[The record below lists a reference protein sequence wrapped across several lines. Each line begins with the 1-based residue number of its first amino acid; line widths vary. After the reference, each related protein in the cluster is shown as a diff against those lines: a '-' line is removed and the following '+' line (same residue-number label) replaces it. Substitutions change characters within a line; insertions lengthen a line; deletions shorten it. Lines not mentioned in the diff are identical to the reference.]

1 MKRRVISLLLTLTM
15 LVPLM
20 AACGGS
26 TGGTTTGGTTTKGS
40 DKETDKPSE
49 SEGGDLD
56 PYEFTLYYNYDWWTI
71 KPWGEDETSKYWKE
85 KFNIQMNQEKPDSDV
100 DAKFNLMLT
109 TGELP
114 DAIQMERSADWR
126 RAAGLGVFI
135 DLAPLQ
141 AANPSFDNEILE
153 STRELLKIDGVLYS
167 MPHWARK
174 NPTGGNYCWIINKSL
189 WEKAGSPE
197 LKTLEDIYEFA
208 TYVKENIPETDQGLP
223 TIPYSTEPDQ
233 NRTREAFWRSF
244 GGPSTTT
251 TYTARLDGK
260 MQSIVR
266 SDIFRKTILEVNK
279 WWREGLMPET
289 MLSDTRDQFVEK
301 LANGRVAV
309 SYYDFS
315 LDDTNHFRQ
324 LLVENNNDDYIILT
338 DPVYPP
344 AEGVSH
350 VYADH
355 KESVGWNVINIT
367 KDAEKPQRIFD
378 LFSHLL
384 TKEGSREMMY
394 GPKGF
399 WWNETDADG
408 NPILE
413 KAESQYTAEE
423 KDKIGSW
430 FWSFLSHSDNVDN
443 TKFAVNAQQPKENQ
457 SWVISAQADIFS
469 PIMFMSDE
477 YVLLDSKI
485 DPADDLGIARKLCE
499 DEYAAQVPKAMM
511 ASSAE
516 EANQIIDDL
525 IAFLDA
531 NRFAE
536 VEAIYDERHQE
547 IVDIQGFSAFD
558 EN

>member
-1 MKRRVISLLLTLTM
+1 MLTLTM

-20 AACGGS
+20 AACGG
-26 TGGTTTGGTTTKGS
+26 TTTDGTTTKNDTS
-40 DKETDKPSE
+40 KSE
-49 SEGGDLD
+49 SDDPTDESTDESTGGDLD

-85 KFNIQMNQEKPDSDV
+85 KFNITMNQEKPDSDV

-126 RAAGLGVFI
+126 RAAAMGVFV

-141 AANPSFDNEILE
+141 ANNPSFDENIVE
-153 STRELLKIDGVLYS
+153 STQELLKLDGVLYS

-174 NPTGGNYCWIINKSL
+174 APTGGNYCWIINKSL

-197 LKTLEDIYEFA
+197 LKSLEDIYEFA
-208 TYVKENIPETDQGLP
+208 TYVKENIPETDGGLP
-223 TIPYSTEPDQ
+223 TIPYSTEPDH

-244 GGPSTTT
+244 GGPSTTST
-251 TYTARLDGK
+251 FTARLDGK

-266 SDIFRKTILEVNK
+266 SDIFHDTIMEVNK

-289 MLSDTRDQFVEK
+289 MLSETRDQFVEK

-324 LLVENNNDDYIILT
+324 LLVENNNDDYLILT

-367 KDAEKPQRIFD
+367 NQAEEPQRIFD
-378 LFSHLL
+378 LLSHLL

-394 GPKGF
+394 GPQGF
-399 WWNETDADG
+399 WWDEIDEDG

-413 KAESQYTAEE
+413 QAEGLYTAEE
-423 KDKIGSW
+423 KDQIGSW
-430 FWSFLSHSDNVDN
+430 FWSFMSHSDNVDL
-443 TKFAVNAQQPKENQ
+443 TKFAVNAMQPEEEQ
-457 SWVISAQADIFS
+457 SWVISAQAEIFS

-477 YVLLDSKI
+477 YVLLDGKI
-485 DPADDLGIARKLCE
+485 DPVDDLGIARKLCE
-499 DEYAAQVPKAMM
+499 DQYTAEVPRAMM

-516 EANQIIDDL
+516 EAEQIIADL
-525 IAFLDA
+525 IKFLDD
-531 NRFAE
+531 NRFQE